1 MATLQVRNLP
11 EATHQ
16 TLRTRATR
24 AGQSLSDY
32 VAGLLNMSTRV
43 PTLEEWFDRVNA
55 LEPLDTDTRAAD
67 VLREERDR
75 R

>member
-1 MATLQVRNLP
+1 
-11 EATHQ
+11 
-16 TLRTRATR
+16 
-24 AGQSLSDY
+24 
-32 VAGLLNMSTRV
+32 MSTRV